1 MNDPTI
7 KLIIQAVDLATK
19 DIDGVHEKL
28 QKLGEELTKNEF
40 SRSAEGMQAFSD
52 AVKGTT
58 QPLADAAKNTLA
70 LSAAITGVAS
80 YMAGQAYQSAVSY
93 ESALADLA
101 KVIDGGLESAKGY
114 GQQLNQMA
122 LQYGQ
127 NGQQLVQAMANFV
140 QAGYDAD
147 KAFSLVEQS
156 VKLMIAGE
164 VAAGEAS
171 QQLVSILKGFQEPAD
186 QAGRAVDILN
196 EVSNKYATNVKEL
209 ATGMAAI
216 SPIAQ
221 QMGFSMEET
230 ASLLTPVIE
239 VYQSGSEAADALK
252 TGLQK
257 LADNAKPVKDALAS
271 IGVSQIDLN
280 GNMRSGKEIFLDVAK
295 GLVGLTDAQKQ
306 YVIGQLVGIEQAGR
320 MSQVFNNLAS
330 YLDIANTA
338 MSASGSAIK
347 EVNARLGT
355 SEVSNQRATESF
367 RQLGVTLGNVLKPQ
381 ITGVIDATGNLAK
394 AFDGAVKSGDLAPL
408 LNVIKPQVAAVENLF
423 QAMAANLDGALAG
436 VDWTPLVNGLKALSG
451 EFGEAFAALT
461 DGMNLMT
468 QSGLQE
474 FLQRLINLLG
484 NFTQYVAG
492 IVDGLEPFI
501 DGLNALFKAV
511 STNLPG
517 FSNLI
522 GQIQGLS
529 LSINQGLPFLLEWG
543 NRIFGVVGAIIDWT
557 VKIGLLIGA
566 FKLLTAAG
574 IPVGAMLT
582 GLITQFLALNPAMAG
597 VLASMAGLP
606 GLVLGLVGAAGGLGV
621 ALGTVVNKTVEWASA
636 GQSIGTLLYDWT
648 HGSEA
653 ARLGFDGLSTAQRNA
668 TDQLKDAK
676 IEYETGRFTL
686 EQYTKA
692 LEAYKAAF
700 GGLTPEQVK
709 ARAELALV
717 NSEYE
722 KGKASLEALVTAQGA
737 YLALFTPT
745 TEAQKAAQTALS
757 AVVAAQ
763 KDGQATLVDVVV
775 AQKKYLDQI
784 NAQIAAE
791 AARLKPIQDTTEG
804 IKARTQAEL
813 DAAAAAERQ
822 AKTNQAKIDLDNQ
835 QNQTNEKLQASFA
848 ALGLIYD
855 AHTGQIL
862 HQNQLTAAQ
871 RQAQLE
877 LGAALDQ
884 VGVDAGVMSGRI
896 TAAGDEMLA
905 TFNKIVANSQAT
917 SEQITAAFLAMIPK
931 AKTNAELDAISVKI
945 KELAQQGKISGAEA
959 AAGLEAIRV
968 QAKEIAIDPVF
979 DVIRDALARIR
990 EETEKGIEVGNRER
1004 ESLQGRIQSAMEL
1017 AKARGD
1023 EAAAAHLSAVATRE
1037 EVDAAEL
1044 RIQQLQRQQ
1053 TEINAHIQLLYAQ
1066 AQADGVYTDEE
1077 RKVIEALQ
1085 DKSIAIGHEIQQ
1097 IEAKLPLQQRE
1108 ADEAARAAG
1117 PIGQLIRLYEQKT
1130 AAAERETAAIERSYA
1145 GKQRDLDVEIA
1156 QAEAKGDTVKVSE
1169 LKIEKA
1175 ELEAEA
1181 AQALADAIARQM
1193 AVEIEALEAKKLD
1206 ITASEQSIEAKNEE
1220 IAKIDELIAK
1230 KKEQAK
1236 AAQDAADSAQAA
1248 AESEKQAAEATKQA
1262 GDEAEKTTKKVEKM
1276 NVAWASFGGQ
1286 AAIAMTVKGMERFNA
1301 IIGDIQ
1307 RAIDAANTSA
1317 QRLADEGLGSIGGNA
1332 TNAAIQVENMARAL
1346 DDSQSYL
1353 NDAARAASENLRGAL
1368 KQAREE
1374 AEGLAQ
1380 SMADMAEDF
1389 RRQILQIQGDQ
1400 RALAELDY
1408 QDNIAK
1414 LEALHQRAGDLSD
1427 DEYRAAMQ
1435 QAEALHRLKLQQL
1448 ADEAKADKTTKTTS
1462 QVSQLANEAERASR
1476 AMASLSSVNLST
1488 LASQSGT
1495 LATNFNTLNGAL

>member
-28 QKLGEELTKNEF
+28 QKLGDELTKNEF

-52 AVKGTT
+52 SVKGAT

-93 ESALADLA
+93 ESALSDLA

-147 KAFSLVEQS
+147 AAFKLVEQS

-164 VAAGEAS
+164 VDAGEAS
-171 QQLVSILKGFQEPAD
+171 QQLVSILKGFKEPAD

-257 LADNAKPVKDALAS
+257 LTDNAKPVKDALAS

-295 GLVGLTDAQKQ
+295 GLVGLSDAQKQ

-408 LNVIKPQVAAVENLF
+408 LNVIKPQVAAVEELF

-511 STNLPG
+511 STNMPG

-597 VLASMAGLP
+597 VLASLAGLP

-636 GQSIGTLLYDWT
+636 GKSIGTLLYDWT

-653 ARLGFDGLSTAQRNA
+653 ARLGFDGLTTAQRNA

-709 ARAELALV
+709 ARAELALL

-722 KGKASLEALVTAQGA
+722 KGQVSLEALVTAQGA

-763 KDGQATLVDVVV
+763 KDGKATLVDVVV
-775 AQKKYLDQI
+775 EQKKYLDQI

-791 AARLKPIQDTTEG
+791 LARLKPIKDTTEG

-813 DAAAAAERQ
+813 DAAAAVANQ
-822 AKTNQAKIDLDNQ
+822 AKANQAKIDLDNQ

-877 LGAALDQ
+877 LGAALDK
-884 VGVDAGVMSGRI
+884 VGVDAGAMSGRI
-896 TAAGDEMLA
+896 TAAGEEMLA

-917 SEQITAAFLAMIPK
+917 SEQITAAFLAMIPR
-931 AKTNAELDAISVKI
+931 AETNAELDAISVKI

-959 AAGLEAIRV
+959 AAGLDAIRL
-968 QAKEIAIDPVF
+968 QAEKIADSSALAGLIKIIHDVADAALRQVDADGRLIDAQ
-979 DVIRDALARIR
+979 RDA
-990 EETEKGIEVGNRER
+990 EKA
-1004 ESLQGRIQSAMEL
+1004 SYEL
-1017 AKARGD
+1017 AKAKGYEYTARQALVQMAQA
-1023 EAAAAHLSAVATRE
+1023 EANAATNNARIKNIEAT
-1037 EVDAAEL
+1037 AAEQVL
-1044 RIQQLQRQQ
+1044 LLLEKEAGAILASGQAMDETTKKRLDSARI
-1053 TEINAHIQLLYAQ
+1053 
-1066 AQADGVYTDEE
+1066 
-1077 RKVIEALQ
+1077 
-1085 DKSIAIGHEIQQ
+1085 
-1097 IEAKLPLQQRE
+1097 
-1108 ADEAARAAG
+1108 AA
-1117 PIGQLIRLYEQKT
+1117 
-1130 AAAERETAAIERSYA
+1130 ETAAIEAQAAGQVAEAERQKAAAMALGTINKKSATDAENQYTEAVQRNSDAQQVNIKHTKDTGQAAQGVANYLDQARKATDALSEATRQLFEAELGAALYGVGITDSYA
-1145 GKQRDLDVEIA
+1145 AKRDAMIAYKDGVDAGRAALTAYQRELDNANQLIDQSQEKLLLAANGYRKWEAAIELATGKAKAAFYEEALAAENMRQGIERAMSNTAQFLEMTVASAESAARGFKHLDEEDLAGLQSAIDGANNKLRQMQEETQSAKDRLAELNADILEA
-1156 QAEAKGDTVKVSE
+1156 QGQDQ
-1169 LKIEKA
+1169 KA
-1175 ELEAEA
+1175 EL
-1181 AQALADAIARQM
+1181 LRQ
-1193 AVEIEALEAKKLD
+1193 
-1206 ITASEQSIEAKNEE
+1206 Q
-1220 IAKIDELIAK
+1220 
-1230 KKEQAK
+1230 
-1236 AAQDAADSAQAA
+1236 
-1248 AESEKQAAEATKQA
+1248 
-1262 GDEAEKTTKKVEKM
+1262 
-1276 NVAWASFGGQ
+1276 
-1286 AAIAMTVKGMERFNA
+1286 
-1301 IIGDIQ
+1301 
-1307 RAIDAANTSA
+1307 
-1317 QRLADEGLGSIGGNA
+1317 
-1332 TNAAIQVENMARAL
+1332 
-1346 DDSQSYL
+1346 
-1353 NDAARAASENLRGAL
+1353 
-1368 KQAREE
+1368 
-1374 AEGLAQ
+1374 
-1380 SMADMAEDF
+1380 
-1389 RRQILQIQGDQ
+1389 
-1400 RALAELDY
+1400 LDY
-1408 QDNIAK
+1408 Q
-1414 LEALHQRAGDLSD
+1414 
-1427 DEYRAAMQ
+1427 
-1435 QAEALHRLKLQQL
+1435 QQL
-1448 ADEAKADKTTKTTS
+1448 ADIERQRADAQLTGNRELLTLLTEQESKLAQLNDLKIANIQKDAETASATTKTTS
-1462 QVSQLANEAERASR
+1462 QVSQLADEAERASR